1 MSFIFIFYI
10 GGESMEIKGIDISE
24 WQGNL
29 SLDDFK
35 KIKEAGIEFV
45 IIRCGYT
52 TYGKS
57 KLKYVDDYFENN
69 YKLCKQVGLPVGTY
83 YYSCATTIEESTSE
97 AEFVLKLIKN
107 KQFEYPIVIDT
118 EDNHDIKNS
127 NYANTSQ
134 ASIGK
139 TKLTPIISNF
149 CNILEKNNHYV
160 SIYASTYWFRNRL
173 ILDDLVAYDKWIA
186 QWSESV
192 NFEEKYG
199 IWQYSSTGRV
209 NGISGNVDLDY
220 SYKDYPKI
228 MKDMGLNGF
237 VKEVP
242 EIKEYTLTIN
252 YLYEDG
258 SMASPSLVKQIV
270 EGTNYSYTSPGIIGY
285 TPDRT
290 VISGIMDKDETYDVI
305 YTKEEPIKQPS
316 FWKKIITFFKGIF
329 SFLKNLF
336 K

>member
-1 MSFIFIFYI
+1 
-10 GGESMEIKGIDISE
+10 MEIKGIDISE

-97 AEFVLKLIKN
+97 AEFVLKLIKG
-107 KQFEYPIVIDT
+107 KQFEYPIIIDT

-127 NYANTSQ
+127 KYANTSQ

-149 CNILEKNNHYV
+149 CEIIEKNNYYV
-160 SIYASTYWFRNRL
+160 AIYASTSWFRNRL
-173 ILDDLVAYDKWIA
+173 ILDDLVLYDKWIA
-186 QWSESV
+186 QWSENV

-228 MKDMGLNGF
+228 MEENGLNGF
-237 VKEVP
+237 TKEP
-242 EIKEYTLTIN
+242 IECILKIN

-258 SMASPSLVKQIV
+258 KVARPSLIKKIF
-270 EGTNYSYTSPGIIGY
+270 EGTNYNFKSPE
-285 TPDRT
+285 
-290 VISGIMDKDETYDVI
+290 ISGYSPSEKIVMGTITQDKVVNVI
-305 YTKEEPIKQPS
+305 YFKDKIKLNIWQRIKRCL
-316 FWKKIITFFKGIF
+316 KKIILFFK
-329 SFLKNLF
+329 SLF
-336 K
+336 KRTS